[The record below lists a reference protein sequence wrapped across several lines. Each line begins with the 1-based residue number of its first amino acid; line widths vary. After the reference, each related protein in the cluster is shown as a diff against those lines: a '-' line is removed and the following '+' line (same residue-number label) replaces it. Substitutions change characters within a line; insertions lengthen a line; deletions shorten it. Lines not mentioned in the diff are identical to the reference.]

1 MKTSSKIILLTV
13 LVGFLIVLDMFV
25 EPYWIETKEVVIE
38 SNDIPPQFDGKKIVF
53 LTDIHYG
60 PFFSKDRVDN
70 LVKQTNALNPDLVVL
85 GGDYVDY
92 ESIKGS
98 NESNYVKEVFQSLSG
113 LKAPLGVYA
122 VLGNNDP
129 QDLTLYTISQSN
141 VTYIGNKG
149 TWIESNGGRI
159 RLGGV
164 GDYNNGNQIQS
175 ATTNG
180 VLPTDFV
187 ILLSHNPD
195 YFPKVD
201 KNIVDLVLSGH
212 THGGQVTIF
221 GLWAPDFQSRYKAE
235 YRTGVM
241 KYNNTTL
248 LVSNGLGTV
257 TMPIRFFARPQ
268 IILIKLKRI

>member
-1 MKTSSKIILLTV
+1 MKTVPKLILITILLG
-13 LVGFLIVLDMFV
+13 LLMVGYAFV
-25 EPYWIETKEVVIE
+25 EPNLIETKEVVIE
-38 SNDIPPQFDGKKIVF
+38 SKDIPPQFDGKKIVF

-60 PFFSKDRVDN
+60 PFFNKERVDN
-70 LVKQTNALNPDLVVL
+70 LVNQTNALNPDLIVL

-92 ESIKGS
+92 ESVKGTG
-98 NESNYVKEVFQSLSG
+98 ESSSVKEVFQSLSN
-113 LKAPLGVYA
+113 LKAPLGVYG

-129 QDLTLYTISQSN
+129 QELTLNTISGSR

-149 TWIESNGGRI
+149 IWIEENGDRI
-159 RLGGV
+159 RWGGV
-164 GDYNNGNQIQS
+164 GDYNNGNQLQS
-175 ATTNG
+175 ATTSAA
-180 VLPTDFV
+180 LTSDFV

-201 KNIVDLVLSGH
+201 KDKVDLVLSGH

-221 GLWAPDFQSRYKAE
+221 GLWSPDFQSRYKAE
-235 YRTGVM
+235 YRTGVL

-268 IILIKLKRI
+268 IILIKLKKI